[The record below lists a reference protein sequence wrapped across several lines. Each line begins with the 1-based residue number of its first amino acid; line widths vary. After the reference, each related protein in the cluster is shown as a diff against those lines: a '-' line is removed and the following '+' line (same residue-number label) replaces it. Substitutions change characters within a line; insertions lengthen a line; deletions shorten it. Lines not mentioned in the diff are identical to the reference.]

1 MSGQCIGYIRVGTV
15 EQIADCQLD
24 GLVLDRTFTDRAS
37 GRDANRPELQELF
50 KFARE
55 GDVVIVHSMD
65 RLARNLDDL

>member
-1 MSGQCIGYIRVGTV
+1 
-15 EQIADCQLD
+15 
-24 GLVLDRTFTDRAS
+24 
-37 GRDANRPELQELF
+37 LF